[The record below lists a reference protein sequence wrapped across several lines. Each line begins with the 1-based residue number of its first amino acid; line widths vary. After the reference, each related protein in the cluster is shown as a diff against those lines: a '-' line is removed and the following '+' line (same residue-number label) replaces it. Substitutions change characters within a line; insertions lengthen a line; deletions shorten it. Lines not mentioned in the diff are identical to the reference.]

1 MIPAVV
7 RPLRAAPAST
17 NELPR
22 IARALHAHRRRLAT
36 VHDDAQF
43 ATKAAS
49 KPAAPSATA
58 ASAAASKPTKQ
69 SSKLVFDN
77 RKTLHDFLRQSAPP
91 IDPALTTIDRVPYLG
106 KPDGRASKFYVEVY
120 GCQMNTNDTEILNAI
135 LHQSGFQRT
144 TTLDDADIVFLM
156 TCAIRDGAEQKIWA
170 RLDQLKAMR
179 TKQGLSLKV
188 GVLGCMAE
196 RLRDKLL
203 DQDKLVDVVCGPDA
217 YRSLPYLL
225 ALADE
230 NHQVANVM
238 LSADETYADI
248 MPLRLDPS
256 QISAHL
262 SIMRGCNNM
271 CAFCIVPFTRGT
283 ERSRP
288 IQSIVDEVRKLSE
301 QGIREGQNV
310 NSYRDTTAT
319 DALGL
324 GADLAPGF
332 STIYKRKDGGLRF
345 AELIDRVAA
354 VDPELR
360 IRFTSPHPKDFPDDL
375 LHVIRAH
382 PNICNQL
389 HLPAQSGSTT
399 MLQRMRRGYSRDAFL
414 ALVDRARTLIP
425 NVALSTDIIA
435 GFCGE
440 TEAEHQ
446 DTVSLMREVQFDQ
459 AFMFAY
465 SMREKTYAH
474 RHLEDN
480 VPADVKSRRLA
491 EIIATHYDAAKNKH
505 QRMLV
510 GTRQLVLVDGKARRN
525 AKDGREQYAG
535 RAESNLKVHFTLPD
549 DVVGESL
556 VGTYVAVEVHT
567 ASGASLSGEFRG
579 LSSIREFSA
588 ASEPRGVA
596 PTASAVAAAPAGAFP
611 TAERV
616 AGATVSSV
624 SG

>member
-1 MIPAVV
+1 MISVAV
-7 RPLRAAPAST
+7 RPLRAARAPI
-17 NELPR
+17 NGLPR
-22 IARALHAHRRRLAT
+22 IARRCLASI
-36 VHDDAQF
+36 HDDTDAAAAA
-43 ATKAAS
+43 ATKPAIPA
-49 KPAAPSATA
+49 PAAG
-58 ASAAASKPTKQ
+58 KPLKKS

-144 TTLDDADIVFLM
+144 TALDDADIVFLM

-301 QGIREGQNV
+301 QGIREVTLLGQNV

-414 ALVDRARTLIP
+414 SLVDRARELIP

-446 DTVSLMREVQFDQ
+446 DTVSLMREVAFDQ

-491 EIIATHYDAAKNKH
+491 EIIATHYDAAKSKH
-505 QRMLV
+505 QRLFV

-525 AKDGREQYAG
+525 TKDGREQYAG

-556 VGTYVAVEVHT
+556 VGKYVAVEVHT
-567 ASGASLSGEFRG
+567 ASGASLSGEFRAV
-579 LSSIREFSA
+579 SSIREFYVV
-588 ASEPRGVA
+588 SEPRAAA
-596 PTASAVAAAPAGAFP
+596 PTASAAAVALAGAFP
-611 TAERV
+611 TVKKV
-616 AGATVSSV
+616 AGATASSV
-624 SG
+624 SS